1 MVPPTTGWRD
11 PTLRAKLRQNAG
23 SFELRSGWAV
33 GWLGGWVVGGFLSK
47 FPRGNDIQF
56 LRSIF
61 FGMGGGGVFWVRSFR
76 MLDHPGLK
84 SSR

>member
-1 MVPPTTGWRD
+1 MGWIHLPQVGEIQLCVPSFGK
-11 PTLRAKLRQNAG
+11 TLAASSLG
-23 SFELRSGWAV
+23 AV
-33 GWLGGWVVGGFLSK
+33 GRLGGWVVGGFLSK